1 MHKKDILSWLRRILS
16 KQGEKRWWFP
26 NYVLYN
32 YEEEQVVLK
41 SSGTKQN
48 DSDTNQR
55 KVLFRGLQNLIESK
69 IISKFNHPCG
79 FLLIAYWK

>member
-1 MHKKDILSWLRRILS
+1 M
-16 KQGEKRWWFP
+16 
-26 NYVLYN
+26 
-32 YEEEQVVLK
+32 LK

-55 KVLFRGLQNLIESK
+55 KVLFRGLQNLIENK

-79 FLLIAYWK
+79 FLLIAY